1 MAAVSGAKSPIG
13 FFSTRRGRIL
23 QENLTAYLF
32 LLPAGALIFLFGIF
46 PVAFAFFVSLYRW
59 RRFPEEYRG
68 LDNYARALGGVGYV
82 LFFWLAIGA
91 LIYAG
96 LLLYRLWRARAAD
109 GGKPLLMLIPGL
121 MNAGATLLFI
131 RWFFLLL
138 PIVLDIPQR
147 IRGQERVP
155 GLFTNELLASLD
167 MVGGDGNLMLGGI
180 AAALVVSYLFLRDVS
195 GRGDLAGRPYH
206 DGEGNSSTAYLLRAT
221 GVCVLL
227 AAAFFIMQL
236 TIAEVEAAIAEAQA
250 NGTTQPLWSQVMF
263 ISLGAA
269 LLILAYIAWQRANQ
283 QYEQRRFAALAL
295 AALLL
300 MGGGYLLVAE
310 LPNAL
315 ANADAAMLRGFNIT
329 VMFSVGTVPLQLA
342 IGLGLAY
349 LLFQNIKAKSLF
361 RILYFLPYITPFVAT
376 SVVFKILFSHRE
388 QSTVNQIVGFF
399 GIPAQKWLLEP
410 TGVFKLIFGP
420 QTPDWLAGPG
430 LALVVIMLYTI
441 WTYIGYDT
449 VVFLAGL
456 GTISGELYESARI
469 DGASS
474 WALFR
479 HITLPL
485 LSPTTFFLSLIAIIG
500 TFKAFT
506 QIWLMRSPATETSV
520 DTVSVYIFETVRATD
535 PNMGYGSAMS
545 FVLFG
550 IILLLTLFQNRIMGS
565 KVFYG

>member
-1 MAAVSGAKSPIG
+1 MAAVPQAAPAAG
-13 FFSTRRGRIL
+13 FFSTRRGRII

-59 RRFPEEYRG
+59 RRFPGEYRG
-68 LDNYARALGGVGYV
+68 LDNYIGALGSLGYV
-82 LFFWLAIGA
+82 LFFWLALGA
-91 LIYAG
+91 LAYAAVIAYRMWREPG
-96 LLLYRLWRARAAD
+96 GSGRLLFF
-109 GGKPLLMLIPGL
+109 IPGL
-121 MNAGATLLFI
+121 VNASAVFLFV
-131 RWFFLLL
+131 RWFFTLL

-147 IRGQERVP
+147 LRGQERVP
-155 GLFTNELLASLD
+155 GLFMNELITSFGIVAD
-167 MVGGDGNLMLGGI
+167 DGNLMLLGVI
-180 AAALVVSYLFLRDVS
+180 AAVGASLGFLRIVGSSAS
-195 GRGDLAGRPYH
+195 GANDSLRIF
-206 DGEGNSSTAYLLRAT
+206 RAT
-221 GVCVLL
+221 AFFVLL
-227 AAAFFIMQL
+227 AAAYLTLDL
-236 TIAEVEAAIAEAQA
+236 TISEIQLAVAEAQA
-250 NGTTQPLWSQVMF
+250 AGTALPVWSQVIL

-269 LLILAYIAWQRANQ
+269 LLVGAYIVWQRANR
-283 QYEQRRFAALAL
+283 QYEQRNFAALAL

-310 LPNAL
+310 LPQAL
-315 ANADAAMLRGFNIT
+315 ASADNEMLRGFNIT

-349 LLFQNIKAKSLF
+349 LLFQNIRGKGIF
-361 RILYFLPYITPFVAT
+361 RIIYFLPYITPFVAT
-376 SVVFKILFSHRE
+376 SVVFKVLFSHRE
-388 QSTVNQIVGFF
+388 QSTVNQVVGFF
-399 GIPAQKWLLEP
+399 GIPPQKWLLEP
-410 TGVFKLIFGP
+410 TGVFRLMFGP
-420 QTPDWLAGPG
+420 ETPDWLAGPS
-430 LALVVIMLYTI
+430 LALIVIMLYTI

-456 GTISGELYESARI
+456 GNISGELYEAARI
-469 DGASS
+469 DGASG
-474 WALFR
+474 WKLFR

-506 QIWLMRSPATETSV
+506 QIWIMRSAASQSGV
-520 DTVSVYIFETVRATD
+520 DTVSVYIFETVRTTD

-550 IILLLTLFQNRIMGS
+550 VILLLTLFQNRIMGS

>member
-1 MAAVSGAKSPIG
+1 MAAVPGAKPAAG
-13 FFSTRRGRIL
+13 FFQTRRGRIL

-32 LLPAGALIFLFGIF
+32 LLPAGTLIFLFGIF
-46 PVAFAFFVSLYRW
+46 PVAFAFFVSLHRW

-68 LDNYARALGGVGYV
+68 LDNYVRALGGMGYA
-82 LFFWLAIGA
+82 LFVWLGIGA
-91 LIYAG
+91 LVYAG
-96 LLLYRLWRARAAD
+96 VMLYRLWRAQRTN
-109 GGKPLLMLIPGL
+109 GNYPLLMLIPGL
-121 MNAGATLLFI
+121 VNAGAILLFI

-147 IRGQERVP
+147 IRGQERVT
-155 GLFTNELLASLD
+155 GLFMSELFASLGAVAADGNWMLVGIVAALVASFMFLRGFGRGEPPIRPYTGSETSNTVHLVRATAFFVLLAS
-167 MVGGDGNLMLGGI
+167 
-180 AAALVVSYLFLRDVS
+180 AFLI
-195 GRGDLAGRPYH
+195 L
-206 DGEGNSSTAYLLRAT
+206 
-221 GVCVLL
+221 
-227 AAAFFIMQL
+227 QL
-236 TIAEVEAAIAEAQA
+236 TVAEIQAAIVEAQA
-250 NGTTQPLWSQVMF
+250 NGEALPLWSQIIF

-269 LLILAYIAWQRANQ
+269 LLISAYVAWQRANK
-283 QYEQRRFAALAL
+283 QYEQRQFAAFAL

-300 MGGGYLLVAE
+300 MVGGYLLAAE

-315 ANADAAMLRGFNIT
+315 ANADEAMLRGFNIT
-329 VMFSVGTVPLQLA
+329 VMFSIGTVPVQLA
-342 IGLGLAY
+342 VGLGLAY
-349 LLFQNIKAKSLF
+349 LLFQNIKGKSFF
-361 RILYFLPYITPFVAT
+361 RIIYFLPYITPFVAT

-388 QSTVNQIVGFF
+388 QSIVNNIVGFF
-399 GIPAQKWLLEP
+399 GIPPQKWLLEP
-410 TGVFKLIFGP
+410 TGVFELMFGP

-430 LALVVIMLYTI
+430 LALVVIMLYTT

-456 GTISGELYESARI
+456 GNISGELYEAARI

-485 LSPTTFFLSLIAIIG
+485 LSPTTFFLSLIALIG

-506 QIWLMRSPATETSV
+506 QIWIMRSPAAASSV
-520 DTVSVYIFETVRATD
+520 DTASVYIFETVRATD

-565 KVFYG
+565 RVFYG